1 MKPRLKLTILAMLLA
16 GLIVSLYAQR
26 GPARLYDGTA
36 MALDGIVEKVVQSK
50 NMHMTGVHLLIKSQN
65 ETFEVHLGP
74 AAFLAEKNATFKDGD
89 TVAVVGWGLPRSERF
104 FVIAREVKKG
114 DQVLTLRNEQ
124 GVPLW
129 SRSMMCRMPE
139 TIHAGH
145 GHGFR

>member
-1 MKPRLKLTILAMLLA
+1 MRPKLRLTILAMLLA
-16 GLIVSLYAQR
+16 GLTVGLYAQR

-36 MALDGIVEKVVQSK
+36 MAFDGVIEKVVKSK

-65 ETFEVHLGP
+65 EPFEVHLGP
-74 AAFLAEKNATFKDGD
+74 AAFLAEKNATFKEGD
-89 TVAVVGWGLPRSERF
+89 AVAVIGWGLPRPGKF

-129 SRSMMCRMPE
+129 SRSMMCSMP
-139 TIHAGH
+139 
-145 GHGFR
+145 

>member
-1 MKPRLKLTILAMLLA
+1 VTILAMLLA
-16 GLIVSLYAQR
+16 GLTAGLYAQR

-36 MALDGIVEKVVQSK
+36 MAFDGIIEKVVQNK
-50 NMHMTGVHLLIKSQN
+50 NMQMTGVHLLIKSQN

-74 AAFLAEKNATFKDGD
+74 AAFLAEKNATFKEGD
-89 TVAVVGWGLPRSERF
+89 AVGVIGWGVPRSEKL

-129 SRSMMCRMPE
+129 SRSMMCRMP
-139 TIHAGH
+139 
-145 GHGFR
+145 

>member
-1 MKPRLKLTILAMLLA
+1 MKSRLNLTILAMLLA
-16 GLIVSLYAQR
+16 GLTVSLYAQR

-36 MALDGIVEKVVQSK
+36 MTFDGIVEKVVQSK
-50 NMHMTGVHLLIKSQN
+50 NMRMTGVHLLIKSQN

-74 AAFLAEKNATFKDGD
+74 AAFLAEKKATFKEGD

-145 GHGFR
+145 CHEFK